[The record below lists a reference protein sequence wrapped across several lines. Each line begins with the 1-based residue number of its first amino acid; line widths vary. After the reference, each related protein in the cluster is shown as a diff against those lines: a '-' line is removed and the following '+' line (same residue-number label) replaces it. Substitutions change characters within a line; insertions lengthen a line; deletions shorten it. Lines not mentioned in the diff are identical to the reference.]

1 MDKLKKAEAAFKAAE
16 LARDR
21 ALAMYENILFLL
33 DDPPRTCDAC
43 GAKMDD
49 GYCVEGGME
58 YYCTDACLHKH
69 YTPAEWAELCSD
81 GEGESYWTEWETA
94 DYEELNDAEAA
105 LETAEQALTAAR
117 LALGRARLTGEG

>member
-21 ALAMYENILFLL
+21 ALAMYENILYLL
-33 DDPPRTCDAC
+33 DDPPRTCDEC
-43 GAKMDD
+43 GATMSE
-49 GYCVEGGME
+49 GYCVAGGMD
-58 YYCTDACLHKH
+58 YYCSDACLHKH
-69 YTPAEWAELCSD
+69 MTPAEWAGLYADGNSD
-81 GEGESYWTEWETA
+81 SYWTEWETA
-94 DYEELNDAEAA
+94 DYEELDDAEAA